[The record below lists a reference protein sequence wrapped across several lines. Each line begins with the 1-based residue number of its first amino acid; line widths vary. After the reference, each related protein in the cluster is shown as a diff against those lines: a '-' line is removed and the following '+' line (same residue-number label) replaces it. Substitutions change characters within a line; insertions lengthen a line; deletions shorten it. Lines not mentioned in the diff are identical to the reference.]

1 MSDCYI
7 FSYFVMHL
15 PVGEQIAVKA
25 LLFTTQVHL
34 NRRSAVLV
42 LW

>member
-7 FSYFVMHL
+7 LSHFVMHL

-25 LLFTTQVHL
+25 LLSTTQVHL
-34 NRRSAVLV
+34 NRGSAILV